1 MLMPNTV
8 AYYDMVTITSVKRFI
23 VQALGEFLEEKASP
37 AKTHYKI
44 ERVNEA

>member
-1 MLMPNTV
+1 MENTV
-8 AYYDMVTITSVKRFI
+8 AYYDIVKITSVKSFK
-23 VQALGEFLEEKASP
+23 VQALVLFLEGKARS